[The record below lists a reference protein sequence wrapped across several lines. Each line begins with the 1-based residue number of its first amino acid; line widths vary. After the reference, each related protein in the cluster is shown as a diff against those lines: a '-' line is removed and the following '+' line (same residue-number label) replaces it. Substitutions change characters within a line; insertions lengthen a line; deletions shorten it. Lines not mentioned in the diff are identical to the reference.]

1 MSTKWSNTLKQFV
14 GELFE
19 FDHFTRLALKRLN
32 NLTIQLLIYDLTIK
46 KKNFSESTYPT
57 KTLLKNGS
65 YLNSNK
71 AVGMDQK
78 ILENF

>member
-46 KKNFSESTYPT
+46 KKEF
-57 KTLLKNGS
+57 
-65 YLNSNK
+65 
-71 AVGMDQK
+71 Q
-78 ILENF
+78 

>member
-1 MSTKWSNTLKQFV
+1 MDHVNKMVKQLKQFV

-46 KKNFSESTYPT
+46 KKEF
-57 KTLLKNGS
+57 
-65 YLNSNK
+65 
-71 AVGMDQK
+71 Q
-78 ILENF
+78 

>member
-46 KKNFSESTYPT
+46 KKRISVN
-57 KTLLKNGS
+57 
-65 YLNSNK
+65 
-71 AVGMDQK
+71 QR
-78 ILENF
+78 IQQRRC